1 VKEVSEQQ
9 QEHYDRFI
17 LETDFTP
24 KGDQPEAIDQLIE
37 GYQANKKRQT
47 LLGATGTGK
56 TFTAAHVIASINKPT
71 LVVAHNKTLAAQLYA
86 ELSMLFPK
94 NAVEFFVSFYDYY
107 QPEAYL
113 PTKDL
118 YISKDFS
125 INDEIERLR
134 NSTTKALAERR
145 DVIVVASVS
154 CIYNVGLPETYR
166 DATVDIEVG
175 MELPRDEFLTYLV
188 GIQYTRN
195 EIDFKPKSFRAKGDR
210 VEIMPIYQEQGIRVE
225 FFGDEIETISIF
237 DTVTG
242 DRLYRKKRLTVF
254 PATQYLTREDMLE
267 NAVRSIREELIER
280 TNELE
285 GGNHLVAA
293 ERIVQRT
300 NYDVEQ
306 LEQTGYCAG
315 IENYSRFFDGRNP
328 GDPPYTLI
336 DHFPEDFFLILDE
349 SHQTIP
355 QIKGMFQGDFARKLN
370 LVNHGFRLP
379 SAYDNRPLRWEE
391 FQKRMPTQTLF
402 MSATPAEY
410 EIDNSGQVVEQIIR
424 PTGLIDPKIKRMAE
438 DLSNYLVQSGYKARY
453 MHSEIDTLDR
463 VQILNEL
470 RSGEIDVLVGIN
482 LLREGLDL
490 PEVSLVAILD
500 ADKEGFLRS
509 YRSLIQTIGR
519 ASRNVRGSVLMYA
532 DTITDSMEQAITEN
546 NRRRRKQIRYNKK
559 HDITPETVQKGM
571 FSLIETLRKDRGFGE
586 IKVEE
591 DADTLQIQGA
601 IEELTLLMG
610 EAAGNLEFEL
620 AAELRDKI
628 KELKQ
633 LL

>member
-1 VKEVSEQQ
+1 
-9 QEHYDRFI
+9 
-17 LETDFTP
+17 
-24 KGDQPEAIDQLIE
+24 
-37 GYQANKKRQT
+37 
-47 LLGATGTGK
+47 
-56 TFTAAHVIASINKPT
+56 
-71 LVVAHNKTLAAQLYA
+71 
-86 ELSMLFPK
+86 
-94 NAVEFFVSFYDYY
+94 
-107 QPEAYL
+107 
-113 PTKDL
+113 
-118 YISKDFS
+118 
-125 INDEIERLR
+125 
-134 NSTTKALAERR
+134 
-145 DVIVVASVS
+145 
-154 CIYNVGLPETYR
+154 
-166 DATVDIEVG
+166 
-175 MELPRDEFLTYLV
+175 
-188 GIQYTRN
+188 
-195 EIDFKPKSFRAKGDR
+195 
-210 VEIMPIYQEQGIRVE
+210 MPIYQEQGIRVE

-237 DTVTG
+237 DPVTG

-267 NAVRSIREELIER
+267 NAVRSIREELVER

-336 DHFPEDFFLILDE
+336 DHFPDDFFLIMDE
-349 SHQTIP
+349 SHQSIP
-355 QIKGMFQGDFARKLN
+355 QIHGMYGGDFSRKLN

-391 FQKRMPTQTLF
+391 FEKRMPTQTLF

-410 EIDNSGQVVEQIIR
+410 EISISGAVVEQIIR
-424 PTGLIDPKIKRMAE
+424 PTGLIDPKIEVRRTENQIDDLIIEIDKRVITEERVLVTTLTKRMAE